1 MYESTWS
8 SIMDK
13 LFQESAEREVKRAIT
28 ADENA
33 NASYYKTL
41 RRFIAGDLAVPQSR
55 LDSAGLKEIDTLWI
69 KLNNTNINLRRAYM
83 KLYGAYL

>member
-1 MYESTWS
+1 
-8 SIMDK
+8 MDR

-41 RRFIAGDLAVPQSR
+41 RRFIAGDLAVPQCR
-55 LDSAGLKEIDTLWI
+55 LDSAGLKEIDTHWI

>member
-1 MYESTWS
+1 MN
-8 SIMDK
+8 MDK
-13 LFQESAEREVKRAIT
+13 LFQESAEREVKRAIA

-41 RRFIAGDLAVPQSR
+41 RRFVATDAAVPQPR